1 MESPSSTL
9 SVTALSSNPG
19 LVPNQA
25 ANLNVSGTGNIRTLN
40 ITPVAGVAG
49 SASITV
55 TASDGVLSSSRIFVL
70 NMTNPL
76 SDRQT
81 WWNQKFGSPDPGV
94 GPSAA
99 TADPDGDGLNN
110 ILEYALGG
118 EPLVAD
124 ATGRFPTF
132 TKEAAGFFLTYG
144 PVRNSV
150 VYDIEVSSDLSSGW
164 SLSTNLN
171 RTTNQ
176 SGTITVH
183 DPLGIPLPAKKFYRL
198 NISVP

>member
-1 MESPSSTL
+1 
-9 SVTALSSNPG
+9 
-19 LVPNQA
+19 
-25 ANLNVSGTGNIRTLN
+25 VSGTGNIRTLN
-40 ITPVAGVAG
+40 ITPVAGVEG
-49 SASITV
+49 STTISI
-55 TASDGVLSSSRIFVL
+55 TASDGTLSSSRNFVL
-70 NMTNPL
+70 NVINQM

-81 WWNQKFGSPDPGV
+81 WWNEKFGTPDPGI
-94 GPSAA
+94 GASAA

-124 ATGRFPTF
+124 AAGRFPTF
-132 TKEAAGFFLTYG
+132 INEAGGFLLTYG
-144 PVRNSV
+144 PVRPGV
-150 VYDIEVSSDLSSGW
+150 VHDIEVTSDLSSGW

-183 DPLGIPLPAKKFYRL
+183 DPLGVPFPAKKFYRL
-198 NISVP
+198 NIRVP